1 MAMAVL
7 PWPFSF
13 WEGGK
18 ILWKRIRTAGGGG
31 AWILRRDMERHKAKN
46 NLQKNHLLD
55 ECKKERRNMRMCRNG
70 DIYIT
75 RLDMQPEG
83 SLQAGIRPVIVISND
98 MANKFSPV
106 VTVIPVTSKVK
117 KKKLPT
123 HVHLN
128 DCGLDGPCTAM
139 AEQITSIDKDRLGK
153 WIGSIKNTDYEGQ
166 IKSME
171 EAIRAENPDC
181 DGFTAESADSVPMYV
196 LTNIKKIEGAA
207 CMLYPGLIR
216 EFADRTGSSLFIIP
230 SSVHELLILPV
241 EDMKETEEI
250 RSMIREI
257 NDTQVQPDEILSYS
271 LYCYDREEGRIYIC

>member
-1 MAMAVL
+1 MYSLFLWLKMAMAVL

-153 WIGSIKNTDYEGQ
+153 WIGSIKNTDYEGK
-166 IKSME
+166 IK
-171 EAIRAENPDC
+171 RA
-181 DGFTAESADSVPMYV
+181 V
-196 LTNIKKIEGAA
+196 
-207 CMLYPGLIR
+207 
-216 EFADRTGSSLFIIP
+216 
-230 SSVHELLILPV
+230 
-241 EDMKETEEI
+241 
-250 RSMIREI
+250 
-257 NDTQVQPDEILSYS
+257 
-271 LYCYDREEGRIYIC
+271 RIQLDL

>member
-1 MAMAVL
+1 
-7 PWPFSF
+7 
-13 WEGGK
+13 
-18 ILWKRIRTAGGGG
+18 
-31 AWILRRDMERHKAKN
+31 
-46 NLQKNHLLD
+46 
-55 ECKKERRNMRMCRNG
+55 MCRNG

-153 WIGSIKNTDYEGQ
+153 WIGSIKNTVCPRMTQSVYFTRWRLWSGLRTWYLTVRVRT
-166 IKSME
+166 
-171 EAIRAENPDC
+171 EATHFMIW
-181 DGFTAESADSVPMYV
+181 
-196 LTNIKKIEGAA
+196 
-207 CMLYPGLIR
+207 
-216 EFADRTGSSLFIIP
+216 RTF
-230 SSVHELLILPV
+230 
-241 EDMKETEEI
+241 
-250 RSMIREI
+250 
-257 NDTQVQPDEILSYS
+257 
-271 LYCYDREEGRIYIC
+271 

>member
-1 MAMAVL
+1 
-7 PWPFSF
+7 
-13 WEGGK
+13 
-18 ILWKRIRTAGGGG
+18 
-31 AWILRRDMERHKAKN
+31 
-46 NLQKNHLLD
+46 
-55 ECKKERRNMRMCRNG
+55 MCRNG
-70 DIYIT
+70 DVYIT

-166 IKSME
+166 IK
-171 EAIRAENPDC
+171 RA
-181 DGFTAESADSVPMYV
+181 V
-196 LTNIKKIEGAA
+196 
-207 CMLYPGLIR
+207 
-216 EFADRTGSSLFIIP
+216 
-230 SSVHELLILPV
+230 
-241 EDMKETEEI
+241 
-250 RSMIREI
+250 
-257 NDTQVQPDEILSYS
+257 
-271 LYCYDREEGRIYIC
+271 RIQLDL